1 MKQQSKNFTVK
12 QPWALGAFFICSG
25 IAFLVMLI
33 CATDD
38 KLYVRLLVASVLAVP
53 TWTVA
58 LYYYSWKV
66 AFDRKRIVCRVFFFT
81 REYSYGEI
89 ISVSEHHS
97 SKPSRMLKIEF
108 VDGRCISIPSYC
120 SNYNRA
126 KQTLMKHVSIKVADL
141 Y

>member
-12 QPWALGAFFICSG
+12 QPWALGAFFVCSG

-97 SKPSRMLKIEF
+97 SKPSRRLRIGF
-108 VDGRCISIPSYC
+108 ADGRHFSVPDYC
-120 SNYNRA
+120 SNYKLA
-126 KQTLMKHVSIKVADL
+126 KQTLMKHMSIKVVDE
-141 Y
+141 